1 MLTAKELWLTLF
13 KKTKNKTNANYP
25 TVTKESKCFN

>member
-13 KKTKNKTNANYP
+13 KTPPKKPNANYP
-25 TVTKESKCFN
+25 IVTKESKCFN